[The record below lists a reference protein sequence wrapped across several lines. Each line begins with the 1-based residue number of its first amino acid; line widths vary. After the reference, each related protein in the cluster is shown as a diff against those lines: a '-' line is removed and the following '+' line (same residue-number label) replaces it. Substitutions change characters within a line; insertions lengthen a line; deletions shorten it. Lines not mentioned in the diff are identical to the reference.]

1 MSDKRPLGVLILHG
15 FTGSLDTVRPVVPV
29 AERLGLPYRMPVLR
43 GHGTT
48 YHDLVGVTQH
58 DWVADAEAALLDLL
72 NEVDHVICV
81 GLSMGGLVS
90 LNLAAKHPQAI
101 DSLVLIT
108 PALRFSDPLT
118 SLTPV
123 LKLIF
128 PFWNSPNSFNDMT
141 LAKASTNY
149 PKFATKTF
157 SKLLD
162 FAGETERLLKQIKTP
177 TLVLYSKKDQI
188 VHPITVK
195 LIEDKL
201 GSPEKQVLYFETS
214 GHEMLMDCESE
225 KVVEAIAGYI
235 TERVARSARPLQ
247 TEGA

>member
-1 MSDKRPLGVLILHG
+1 MSDKQPLGVLILHG

-58 DWVADAEAALLDLL
+58 DWVADAEAALFDLL
-72 NEVDHVICV
+72 NEVEHVICV

-90 LNLAAKHPQAI
+90 LNLAAKHPKHI

-118 SLTPV
+118 PLTPV

-128 PFWNSPNSFNDMT
+128 PFWDSPNSFNDMT

-162 FAGETERLLKQIKTP
+162 FAGETERLLKQVTAP

-188 VHPITVK
+188 VHPIAVK
-195 LIEDKL
+195 LLEEKL
-201 GSPEKQVLYFETS
+201 GCREKTIIYFETS
-214 GHEMLMDCESE
+214 GHEMLQDCESE
-225 KVVEAIAGYI
+225 KVVQAIADYL
-235 TERVARSARPLQ
+235 TLRVALTARPLQ
-247 TEGA
+247 PEGA